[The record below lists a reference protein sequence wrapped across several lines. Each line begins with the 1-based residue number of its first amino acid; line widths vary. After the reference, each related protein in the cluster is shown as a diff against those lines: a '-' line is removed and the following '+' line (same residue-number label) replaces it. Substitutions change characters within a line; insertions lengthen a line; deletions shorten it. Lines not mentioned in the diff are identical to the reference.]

1 MMEKYEA
8 MFIIK
13 SDLSEDEKKNLFS
26 QISDIIIKNN
36 AEVTAANIW
45 SEKRKLYFKIKK
57 YDEGTYYL
65 VNFNSSPENIAK
77 LNHAYRLNENILRVL
92 ITRSG

>member
-1 MMEKYEA
+1 MKKYEA
-8 MFIIK
+8 MFILK
-13 SDLSEDEKKNLFS
+13 PDLSEDEKKNLFS

-36 AEVTAANIW
+36 GVVTAANIW

-57 YDEGTYYL
+57 YDEGIYYIA
-65 VNFNSSPENIAK
+65 NFNSLPENIAK

-92 ITRSG
+92 ITKLG